1 MLVASGCSGVDD
13 DVVVAGT
20 AASTT
25 TTSSTTTT
33 TTTTTTT
40 VPPTT
45 AAPTTVAT
53 TSTSA
58 PRTSTATT
66 TSTGGGNKAQ
76 AYQTQL
82 AAAITDIQ
90 AYWRTTFPQIY
101 KKPYKD
107 LKGGIWRAYPGVTNV
122 PGCGKTTSRYKSV
135 QGNAFYCR
143 TGADFITYD
152 DAGLFPQLYRYYGV
166 LALGLVLAHEW
177 GHAIQYRANVD
188 GETILLEQ
196 QADCF
201 AGSWMAHV
209 SRGEAA
215 GLTLGPKDL
224 TSSLSGMLSY
234 ADPVG
239 ITSDQQGAH
248 GSGFDRVGAF
258 EDGYLNGA
266 AKCATYPTAPPTV
279 IELPF
284 TAGDAATGGN
294 LPYDQ
299 VVSSMG
305 TDLDRFWGEV
315 FQQRGK
321 TYQPLLDGVKK
332 YADASPY
339 PTCGTDTSGA
349 QFKARAAVYCA
360 AGDFV
365 AYDDD
370 LLQQV
375 NDVGDFAA
383 GVFIGGAWADA
394 AQTRLGS
401 TLAGAERSLQ
411 QDCYTG
417 AWAKSILPTPQ
428 TPDTQK
434 FLLSAGDLDEGVI
447 AFVDKSNLRD
457 PIGGPAVPP
466 FDRVAAFRKGILQ
479 GVAACG

>member
-1 MLVASGCSGVDD
+1 M
-13 DVVVAGT
+13 
-20 AASTT
+20 
-25 TTSSTTTT
+25 
-33 TTTTTTT
+33 
-40 VPPTT
+40 
-45 AAPTTVAT
+45 
-53 TSTSA
+53 
-58 PRTSTATT
+58 
-66 TSTGGGNKAQ
+66 
-76 AYQTQL
+76 
-82 AAAITDIQ
+82 
-90 AYWRTTFPQIY
+90 
-101 KKPYKD
+101 
-107 LKGGIWRAYPGVTNV
+107 KGGIWRAYPGVSNI
-122 PGCGKTTSRYKSV
+122 PGCGKALSRYRDV

-143 TGADFITYD
+143 TGADFVAYD
-152 DAGLFPQLYRYYGV
+152 DATLFPQLYRRYGV

-177 GHAIQYRANVD
+177 GHAIQYRADVN

-209 SRGEAA
+209 ARGEAP

-258 EDGYLNGA
+258 EDGYLNAA
-266 AKCATYPTAPPTV
+266 AKCATYPKDQPPV

-284 TAGDAATGGN
+284 TAGDVATGGN
-294 LPYDQ
+294 LPYEK
-299 VVSSMG
+299 VVPSMG
-305 TDLDRFWGEV
+305 ADLDRFWTEV
-315 FQQRGK
+315 FQAKG
-321 TYQPLLDGVKK
+321 TSWAPLLAGVKK
-332 YADASPY
+332 YAHRGPY
-339 PTCGTDTSGA
+339 PACGADDTGA
-349 QFKARAAVYCA
+349 SFKERAAVYCA
-360 AGDFV
+360 SGDFV

-401 TLAGAERSLQ
+401 TLTGTERSLQ
-411 QDCYTG
+411 QDCFTG
-417 AWAKSILPTPQ
+417 AWAKTIVPTDQ
-428 TPDTQK
+428 TPADAKLT
-434 FLLSAGDLDEGVI
+434 LSAGDLDEGVI
-447 AFVDKSNLRD
+447 AFVDSSALRD

-479 GVAACG
+479 GIAACG